1 MTKTPEERP
10 PRQPGWSGWITGH
23 LPLETETAVF
33 ILVNVLDVFLTV
45 ALVYHF
51 NKYGEGNPL
60 AKYFLDRWGFQGLVY
75 YKMALVA
82 FVCVITQLIAR
93 RHVTVARRLL
103 YGLIAI
109 VGAVDLYSA
118 TLLVRGLMEP

>member
-1 MTKTPEERP
+1 MTETPEERR
-10 PRQPGWSGWITGH
+10 PRDSSWSGWFTGH

-45 ALVYHF
+45 GLVYYLNTH
-51 NKYGEGNPL
+51 GEGNPL

-82 FVCVITQLIAR
+82 FVCVITQVIAR
-93 RHVTVARRLL
+93 RRLTVARRLL

-109 VGAVDLYSA
+109 VGIVDLYSA
-118 TLLVRGLMEP
+118 TLLVRGLMG

>member
-1 MTKTPEERP
+1 MPETPEERP
-10 PRQPGWSGWITGH
+10 QRESSWSGWISGH
-23 LPLETETAVF
+23 IPLEIETAVF
-33 ILVNVLDVFLTV
+33 IVVNVLDVFLTV
-45 ALVYHF
+45 ALLYNLQTH
-51 NKYGEGNPL
+51 NEGNPL

-82 FVCVITQLIAR
+82 FVCVVTQLIAR
-93 RHVTVARRLL
+93 RRLTVARRLL

-118 TLLVRGLMEP
+118 TLLLRGLMG

>member
-1 MTKTPEERP
+1 MSEMPEERP
-10 PRQPGWSGWITGH
+10 PRESGWNGWFTGH
-23 LPLETETAVF
+23 LPLESETAVF

-45 ALVYHF
+45 ALVYHLQTH
-51 NKYGEGNPL
+51 GEGNPL

-93 RHVTVARRLL
+93 RRLTVARRLL

-118 TLLVRGLMEP
+118 ALLMRGLMA